1 MMNIECKAMSA
12 VFLFPSSK
20 EKIFWAAKAAE
31 AVRAALRHHRPGPSA
46 GEWLEASA
54 GPSVQA
60 LAWRIG
66 GCMHGEAAH
75 CFGHLVQNFSI
86 TIRCDHTSLP
96 IRHLV

>member
-1 MMNIECKAMSA
+1 MG
-12 VFLFPSSK
+12 
-20 EKIFWAAKAAE
+20 
-31 AVRAALRHHRPGPSA
+31 RAPRPGPSA

-75 CFGHLVQNFSI
+75 CFGHLVQDFSI
-86 TIRCDHTSLP
+86 AIRCGYTSLL